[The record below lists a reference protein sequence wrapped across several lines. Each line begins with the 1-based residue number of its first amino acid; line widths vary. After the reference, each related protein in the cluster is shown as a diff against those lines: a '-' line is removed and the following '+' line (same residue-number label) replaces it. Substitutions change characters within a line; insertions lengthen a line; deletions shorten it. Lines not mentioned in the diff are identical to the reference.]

1 MISMGQETTD
11 VELATLKEQL
21 KTIQLSLDEVKDT
34 LKKVLEIDRTVAEVR
49 VRQEVIE
56 TDLSKLSIRAEVLE
70 KSQATGSAYMNK
82 VRGGVSI
89 ATFVLSALQAVVLAG
104 GSWLLNSVVDTRSE
118 VRVLKQTVRHLEL
131 EQDRL
136 YSLSKIHML
145 TSNKE
150 EGKNE

>member
-1 MISMGQETTD
+1 MGQETTD

-118 VRVLKQTVRHLEL
+118 VRVLKQTVHHLEL

-145 TSNKE
+145 TSSKE